1 MAQEQQPVDE
11 QVEGVVGPT
20 AASEVRRKGLIV
32 GVAALVAGAVAKAT
46 AQPAE
51 AGHDGSNL
59 LHLGEINRSPLPTE
73 LGLAPGGQ
81 GPALRLVSG
90 EGSPALLAVQQGQSQ
105 GQPPDP
111 GPLPLDAGVV
121 GASAKRGVI
130 GVSGLG
136 TAPGGL
142 TLTADVMAGVAGLSK
157 ENLGVAGLSL
167 VQSGVLGVS
176 GPRSQ
181 VGGVTMTADVAGVTG
196 LSEQSVG
203 VSGMSLGRSGVLG
216 VSGPRSQLGG
226 VTMTADVAGVT
237 GLSEQSIGVSGMSL
251 GRSGVLGV
259 SGPRSGLGGV
269 TLTADMAAG
278 VAGLSEANIG
288 VVGVSKARTGVI
300 GVSGARSGAGGVT
313 VTAGLSAGVSGLSDE
328 NVGVAGVSGAR
339 VGVFGVSGPLS
350 RGLGVTLQASGVAG
364 ISDVSIGVL
373 GTGAVAGVHGESVGG
388 DGVRGTA
395 TDPQG
400 VGVRAVNGANG
411 FALRVAGR
419 AGFSSGGSGVIPAR
433 VANHLVA
440 HPSVT
445 PGSHVTV
452 TFRGDPGRARVE
464 WIECQAGRFIIHLQ
478 GGHRVSIPFTYLV
491 LELAQ

>member
-181 VGGVTMTADVAGVTG
+181 V
-196 LSEQSVG
+196 
-203 VSGMSLGRSGVLG
+203 
-216 VSGPRSQLGG
+216 GG

>member
-196 LSEQSVG
+196 LSEQSV
-203 VSGMSLGRSGVLG
+203 
-216 VSGPRSQLGG
+216 
-226 VTMTADVAGVT
+226 
-237 GLSEQSIGVSGMSL
+237 GVSGMSL